1 MQSTWLHVAHCFAIV
16 RVSDHY
22 CGCLESCSRQAAHVV
37 TQEVQSREPHH
48 AHRTLYQDI
57 IHHTQQSYDWFRK
70 PNQHRTKMVV
80 PSIAQVRPGAA
91 VSIVLKKD
99 QPTGR
104 QVQGK
109 VQDVLTSGNHPRG
122 IKVRLA
128 DGRIGRVQRMHTAG
142 SETDAVQQAD
152 TQTLDRSEHST
163 SSSRSHR
170 FKSKY
175 SDMRLED
182 TPAEPPSQYDL
193 SSFIVKEAKPK
204 KNKKGAAM
212 QPVTAP
218 EPEAVAK
225 CPVCDDFEGDEA
237 AVAHHVESH
246 FA

>member
-1 MQSTWLHVAHCFAIV
+1 MSWGRRSLRWEIFTTSLM
-16 RVSDHY
+16 
-22 CGCLESCSRQAAHVV
+22 LV
-37 TQEVQSREPHH
+37 TQEVQSKPTPH
-48 AHRTLYQDI
+48 AQNTVPS
-57 IHHTQQSYDWFRK
+57 HHSPHSQPSHDWFRK
-70 PNQHRTKMVV
+70 PIQLLEKMVV

-122 IKVRLA
+122 IKVRLT
-128 DGRIGRVQRMHTAG
+128 DGRIGRVQRMNTAG

-152 TQTLDRSEHST
+152 AQILDRPENST
-163 SSSRSHR
+163 SSSRSNR

-218 EPEAVAK
+218 EPEAVVR
-225 CPVCDDFEGDEA
+225 CPVCDNFEGDEA